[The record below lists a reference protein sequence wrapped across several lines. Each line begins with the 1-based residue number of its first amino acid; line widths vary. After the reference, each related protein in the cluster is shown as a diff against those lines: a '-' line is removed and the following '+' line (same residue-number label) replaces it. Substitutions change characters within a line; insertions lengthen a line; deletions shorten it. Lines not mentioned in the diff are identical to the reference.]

1 MSDQPAQ
8 EKTEKATPHKQQK
21 SKREGQTVRAKEF
34 VTALIFIVVGGYFF
48 IQLQRIYDGLKAI
61 FGLNFQFTKD
71 DLNSPWRAFEFFG
84 ESLGLLIDLLIP
96 IFIVIFFATLLGNLI
111 IGGWIFN
118 FKNVH
123 FKTEKLNPFKGL
135 KRMFSSKSLAELIKS
150 IIKVSLIATILYLYL
165 ASHISEFIATQRM
178 PLIQGIIFVLE
189 MFLTGILMMG
199 AVLIIVGIL
208 DIPYQKYEHNKQLK
222 MTKHEVKEEMKQND
236 GKPEVKQKIRQLQQ
250 QFARRQINKTVPDAN
265 VVITNPTH
273 YAVAIKYD
281 PSVTDAPYVVAKGI
295 DETALYI
302 QKIAKANAVEVI
314 QSAQLARSIYHTTHL
329 EQKIPNQLFT
339 AVAHILAY
347 ILQLKS
353 YREGKGNKPLDLPVF
368 HIDQKLRY

>member
-1 MSDQPAQ
+1 M
-8 EKTEKATPHKQQK
+8 
-21 SKREGQTVRAKEF
+21 
-34 VTALIFIVVGGYFF
+34 
-48 IQLQRIYDGLKAI
+48 
-61 FGLNFQFTKD
+61 
-71 DLNSPWRAFEFFG
+71 
-84 ESLGLLIDLLIP
+84 
-96 IFIVIFFATLLGNLI
+96 
-111 IGGWIFN
+111 
-118 FKNVH
+118 
-123 FKTEKLNPFKGL
+123 
-135 KRMFSSKSLAELIKS
+135 
-150 IIKVSLIATILYLYL
+150 
-165 ASHISEFIATQRM
+165 
-178 PLIQGIIFVLE
+178 
-189 MFLTGILMMG
+189 
-199 AVLIIVGIL
+199 
-208 DIPYQKYEHNKQLK
+208 
-222 MTKHEVKEEMKQND
+222 
-236 GKPEVKQKIRQLQQ
+236 
-250 QFARRQINKTVPDAN
+250 
-265 VVITNPTH
+265 ITNPTH